1 MEDESMKEKIL
12 KLLAKSEPL
21 KTGDIAKAL
30 KVDSKEVTKAIKAL
44 KKEEKIISPKKYF
57 YTVEKV
63 EEKLVVSKKDFV
75 SLYKEKGTFK
85 TKVEAETNLNAF
97 MDLVGEL
104 LTSGKEVNFT
114 GWGKFKVVQ
123 REERKGRNPQTGEE
137 INISAKKLIKFKS
150 GKKLDEK
157 VNN

>member
-1 MEDESMKEKIL
+1 MKEKIL
-12 KLLAKSEPL
+12 KLLFKSEPL
-21 KTGDIAKAL
+21 KTGDIAKIL
-30 KVDSKEVTKAIKAL
+30 KVDSKEVTKALKAL
-44 KKEEKIISPKKYF
+44 KKEEKIISPKRCF

-63 EEKLVVSKKDFV
+63 EEKLVVNKKEFV

-97 MDLVGEL
+97 MDLIGEL

-114 GWGKFKVVQ
+114 GWGKFKVVE
-123 REERKGRNPQTGEE
+123 REERKGRNPQTGKE
-137 INISAKKLIKFKS
+137 ITISAKKLIKFKS

>member
-1 MEDESMKEKIL
+1 MEDEPMKERIL

-21 KTGDIAKAL
+21 KTGDIAKVL
-30 KVDSKEVTKAIKAL
+30 KLDSKEVTKVIKAL
-44 KKEEKIISPKKYF
+44 KKEEKIISPKRCF
-57 YTVEKV
+57 YTVEKA
-63 EEKLVVSKKDFV
+63 EEKLIVSKKDFV

-114 GWGKFKVVQ
+114 GWGKFKIVQ

-137 INISAKKLIKFKS
+137 ITISAKKLIKFKS

>member
-1 MEDESMKEKIL
+1 M
-12 KLLAKSEPL
+12 
-21 KTGDIAKAL
+21 
-30 KVDSKEVTKAIKAL
+30 
-44 KKEEKIISPKKYF
+44 
-57 YTVEKV
+57 
-63 EEKLVVSKKDFV
+63 SKKDFV

-97 MDLVGEL
+97 IDLVGEL
-104 LTSGKEVNFT
+104 LASGKEVNFT
-114 GWGKFKVVQ
+114 GWGKFKIVE

-137 INISAKKLIKFKS
+137 ITISAKKLIKFKS

>member
-1 MEDESMKEKIL
+1 MEDEPMKEKIL

-21 KTGDIAKAL
+21 KASDIVKVL
-30 KVDSKEVTKAIKAL
+30 KLDSKEVTKVLKAL
-44 KKEEKIISPKKYF
+44 KNEGKIISPKRSF

-63 EEKLVVSKKDFV
+63 EEKLIVNKKDFV

-114 GWGKFKVVQ
+114 GWGKFKVAE

-137 INISAKKLIKFKS
+137 ITISAKKSIKFKP
-150 GKKLDEK
+150 GKKLDER
-157 VNN
+157 VND